1 MKGSVKLM
9 RKRRFTPEYK
19 EEIIKLVTE
28 RKKKIS
34 EVAKDIGVTST
45 SIRRWI
51 TQYSEYGKDA
61 FPGKGNLR
69 AEDDKIRKL
78 MRDNIDLKE
87 ENEILKK
94 AMAIFSRDVK

>member
-1 MKGSVKLM
+1 MGRKG
-9 RKRRFTPEYK
+9 FTPEYK

-61 FPGKGNLR
+61 KTKN
-69 AEDDKIRKL
+69 
-78 MRDNIDLKE
+78 N
-87 ENEILKK
+87 ILK
-94 AMAIFSRDVK
+94 IL

>member
-9 RKRRFTPEYK
+9 GKKRFTPEYK

-28 RKKKIS
+28 RRKKVG

-51 TQYSEYGKDA
+51 TQYSE
-61 FPGKGNLR
+61 
-69 AEDDKIRKL
+69 
-78 MRDNIDLKE
+78 
-87 ENEILKK
+87 
-94 AMAIFSRDVK
+94 

>member
-1 MKGSVKLM
+1 MFSAQGAFL
-9 RKRRFTPEYK
+9 FAIYN
-19 EEIIKLVTE
+19 
-28 RKKKIS
+28 
-34 EVAKDIGVTST
+34 
-45 SIRRWI
+45 
-51 TQYSEYGKDA
+51 SEYGKDA

-94 AMAIFSRDVK
+94 TMAIFSRDVK

>member
-9 RKRRFTPEYK
+9 GKKRFTPEYK

-34 EVAKDIGVTST
+34 EVARDIGVTPT

>member
-1 MKGSVKLM
+1 MGKK
-9 RKRRFTPEYK
+9 RFTPEYK

-51 TQYSEYGKDA
+51 TQYSEYGKEA
-61 FPGKGNLR
+61 FPGER
-69 AEDDKIRKL
+69 
-78 MRDNIDLKE
+78 
-87 ENEILKK
+87 
-94 AMAIFSRDVK
+94 

>member
-9 RKRRFTPEYK
+9 GKKRFTPEYK

-28 RKKKIS
+28 SKKKMS
-34 EVAKDIGVTST
+34 EVAKDIGVTAT

-51 TQYSEYGKDA
+51 RQYSEYGKNA
-61 FPGKGNLR
+61 FPGKGYLR
-69 AEDDKIRKL
+69 TEDDKIRKL

-94 AMAIFSRDVK
+94 AMAI

>member
-1 MKGSVKLM
+1 MGKK
-9 RKRRFTPEYK
+9 RFTPEYK

-28 RKKKIS
+28 RRKNIS

-94 AMAIFSRDVK
+94 AMAIFSRDAK